1 MRMQDGQ
8 FDGGLNSFFS
18 PSLAAFI
25 SHLLQDSKKVSDGIV
40 EKRATGLSDYPEE
53 ILCVKVRY
61 FNLTEGEFYLV
72 QIKAEE
78 VAAAEADGSLLDLRE
93 LKDSRIQALETA
105 LNESNW
111 NLKLAVEESESR
123 NEELQATNE
132 ELYTINAEYQNK
144 IVELTTANADFDN
157 LLLNA
162 DVGALY
168 VDEKMH
174 IRKITPI
181 MLQHTNLRIT
191 DLERPVTEINFL
203 DSYPDF
209 TQDVIDVSRQGK
221 IVEKEITDQNNVI
234 WLVRIR
240 PYFDHTH
247 TSKGVLVSMF
257 DITKRTITTSCTRT

>member
-1 MRMQDGQ
+1 MLLNEDCKVVQVIQGGGQYMRMQDGQ

-25 SHLLQDSKKVSDGIV
+25 NSMLLDSRKISDGIV
-40 EKRATGLSDYPEE
+40 ERRATGLSDYPNE

-61 FNLTEGEFYLV
+61 FNLTEGEYYLV

-78 VAAAEADGSLLDLRE
+78 KPETVDNLLDLRE

-123 NEELQATNE
+123 NEELQATNEELLASNEELQSTNEEMQSVNE

-191 DLERPVTEINFL
+191 DLERPVNQINFL
-203 DSYPDF
+203 DSYP
-209 TQDVIDVSRQGK
+209 V
-221 IVEKEITDQNNVI
+221 
-234 WLVRIR
+234 
-240 PYFDHTH
+240 
-247 TSKGVLVSMF
+247 
-257 DITKRTITTSCTRT
+257 